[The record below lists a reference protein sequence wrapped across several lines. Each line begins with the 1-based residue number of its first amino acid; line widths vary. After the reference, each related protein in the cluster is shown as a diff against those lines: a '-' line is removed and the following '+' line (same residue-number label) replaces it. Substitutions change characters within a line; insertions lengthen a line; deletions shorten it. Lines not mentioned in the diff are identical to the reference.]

1 MIEKKIA
8 FRAVSF
14 YISYFECENQINLL
28 LKGASMNPKDLDF
41 FEKLLKDTLQDL
53 SQRGSEAID
62 EMTDNREVH
71 ADPADRA
78 TMETDRA
85 TMLRLRDRERKLI
98 PKIQEALARIQN
110 GTYGLCDDCG
120 EDISIERL
128 KARPVT
134 TLCIRCKNQREEEE
148 QLHGD

>member
-1 MIEKKIA
+1 MTHSFLCLMNISQLA
-8 FRAVSF
+8 F
-14 YISYFECENQINLL
+14 
-28 LKGASMNPKDLDF
+28 KGAKMKPKDMEY
-41 FEKLLKDTLQDL
+41 FEKLLKETLQDL
-53 SQRGSEAID
+53 SQRGSETID

-98 PKIQEALARIQN
+98 PKIQEALARILN
-110 GTYGLCDDCG
+110 GTYGQCDDCG
-120 EDISIERL
+120 EDIGIERL

-134 TLCIRCKNQREEEE
+134 TLCIKCKSLREEEE
-148 QLHGD
+148 RLRGE

>member
-1 MIEKKIA
+1 M
-8 FRAVSF
+8 SP
-14 YISYFECENQINLL
+14 Q
-28 LKGASMNPKDLDF
+28 DLTLFD
-41 FEKLLKDTLQDL
+41 KLLKETLQDL
-53 SQRGSEAID
+53 SQRGSETID

-98 PKIQEALARIQN
+98 PKIQEALIRIQN

-120 EDISIERL
+120 EDIGIERL

-134 TLCIRCKNQREEEE
+134 TLCIKCKNQREEKERA
-148 QLHGD
+148 HGE

>member
-1 MIEKKIA
+1 MSGTIRPVGFSK
-8 FRAVSF
+8 
-14 YISYFECENQINLL
+14 ENQV
-28 LKGASMNPKDLDF
+28 NPKDLAY

-53 SQRGSEAID
+53 GQRGSEALD

-98 PKIQEALARIQN
+98 PKIQEALGRIQN

-120 EDISIERL
+120 DDISIERL

-134 TLCIRCKNQREEEE
+134 TLCIKCKNQREEQE
-148 QLHGD
+148 QLRGE

>member
-1 MIEKKIA
+1 
-8 FRAVSF
+8 
-14 YISYFECENQINLL
+14 
-28 LKGASMNPKDLDF
+28 MNPKDLAF
-41 FEKLLKDTLQDL
+41 FEKLLKDTLENL
-53 SQRGSEAID
+53 SQRGSQAID
-62 EMTDNREVH
+62 EMTDHREVH

-78 TMETDRA
+78 TMETDRT

-98 PKIQEALARIQN
+98 PKIHEALARIQN

-134 TLCIRCKNQREEEE
+134 TLCIKCKNLREQEE
-148 QLHGD
+148 QLRCE

>member
-8 FRAVSF
+8 FRAMSF
-14 YISYFECENQINLL
+14 YISYFVCENQINLL

-62 EMTDNREVH
+62 EMTDHREVH

-98 PKIQEALARIQN
+98 PKIQEALARIQS

-120 EDISIERL
+120 ENISIERL

-148 QLHGD
+148 RLHGD

>member
-1 MIEKKIA
+1 MK
-8 FRAVSF
+8 
-14 YISYFECENQINLL
+14 
-28 LKGASMNPKDLDF
+28 PKDMEC
-41 FEKLLKDTLQDL
+41 FEKLLKETLQDL
-53 SQRGSEAID
+53 SQRGSETID

-98 PKIQEALARIQN
+98 PKIQEALARILN
-110 GTYGLCDDCG
+110 GTYGQCDDCG
-120 EDISIERL
+120 EDIGIERL

-134 TLCIRCKNQREEEE
+134 TLCIKCKSLREEEE
-148 QLHGD
+148 RLRGE

>member
-1 MIEKKIA
+1 MK
-8 FRAVSF
+8 
-14 YISYFECENQINLL
+14 
-28 LKGASMNPKDLDF
+28 PKDIEY
-41 FEKLLKDTLQDL
+41 FEKLLKETLQDL
-53 SQRGSEAID
+53 SQRGSETID

-98 PKIQEALARIQN
+98 PKIQEALARILN
-110 GTYGLCDDCG
+110 CTYGQCDDCG
-120 EDISIERL
+120 EDIGIERL

-134 TLCIRCKNQREEEE
+134 TLCIKCKSLREEEE
-148 QLHGD
+148 RLRGE

>member
-1 MIEKKIA
+1 
-8 FRAVSF
+8 
-14 YISYFECENQINLL
+14 
-28 LKGASMNPKDLDF
+28 MNPKDLDF